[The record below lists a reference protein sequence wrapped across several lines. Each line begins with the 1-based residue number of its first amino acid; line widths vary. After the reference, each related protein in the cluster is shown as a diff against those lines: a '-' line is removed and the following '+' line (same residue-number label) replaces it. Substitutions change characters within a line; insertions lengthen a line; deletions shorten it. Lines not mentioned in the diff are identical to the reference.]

1 MQDEFT
7 NIEPLKN
14 VKERQV
20 VWPDW
25 MEKAT
30 KNLGD
35 NDLVKT
41 VTKNCGPM
49 GSFLLSIEA
58 V

>member
-1 MQDEFT
+1 MKETYT
-7 NIEPLKN
+7 NIEPLKD
-14 VKERQV
+14 VKKRQV
-20 VWPDW
+20 MWLDW

-30 KNLGD
+30 ENIED

-41 VTKNCGPM
+41 VTKDCGVM